1 VREAIDGEPLVGKL
15 SSGEFT
21 IEEEIWW
28 VRRLDKWSVMLSYR
42 SVTR

>member
-1 VREAIDGEPLVGKL
+1 VREVIDGELLVGKL
-15 SSGEFT
+15 GSGEFT

-28 VRRLDKWSVMLSYR
+28 VRRLDKRSVMLSYR